1 MLPSGFSGFWHPAI
15 LAMVAQGAIPET
27 AVQAVLEATVFR
39 TTFVVAETR
48 EAPENRA
55 SRVQKGRSVI
65 TADLQAGS
73 SSTASDS

>member
-1 MLPSGFSGFWHPAI
+1 
-15 LAMVAQGAIPET
+15 MVVQGAIPEK

-39 TTFVVAETR
+39 TIFVVVVTR
-48 EAPENRA
+48 EAPGSRA
-55 SRVQKGRSVI
+55 SRVQKGQSAI